1 VQFLVWGVAAVAA
14 VSAFGIA
21 LQSWKASL
29 SVRVIDSLNGTSLPD
44 ARVELFPAVED
55 EDAES
60 RSADVGTAREPD
72 AVARTDS
79 GGEVSFG
86 DLEPGAYLL
95 RAEAAH
101 YVSATQRVDL
111 RRGRNRLPQPL
122 RLTGL
127 EIPELHRFTVTERL
141 APRGF
146 VLELQALRED
156 GSPITSH
163 PTVPMLVAARVSK
176 MKHTADR
183 DGDGNGDG
191 AETREPT
198 RGEVVYAG
206 FLDWEWNDSPG
217 VTHRY
222 EAQLPFRR
230 VGLRT
235 ASTVMAEYLL
245 IMPKQAVLQSDTVE
259 QIYSSLQRWSDAAGF
274 VRRLRRTEDFS
285 ALVQRLRRGSEQIY
299 FFSDTSYELRID
311 PGGGA
316 YE

>member
-1 VQFLVWGVAAVAA
+1 
-14 VSAFGIA
+14 
-21 LQSWKASL
+21 
-29 SVRVIDSLNGTSLPD
+29 LP
-44 ARVELFPAVED
+44 
-55 EDAES
+55 
-60 RSADVGTAREPD
+60 
-72 AVARTDS
+72 
-79 GGEVSFG
+79 
-86 DLEPGAYLL
+86 
-95 RAEAAH
+95 H
-101 YVSATQRVDL
+101 
-111 RRGRNRLPQPL
+111 PL

-127 EIPELHRFTVTERL
+127 EIPELHSFTVTERL

-146 VLELQALRED
+146 VLELQATRED

-176 MKHTADR
+176 MERTADS
-183 DGDGNGDG
+183 DG
-191 AETREPT
+191 AGAREPT
-198 RGEVVYAG
+198 RGEVLYAG

-217 VTHRY
+217 ITHRY
-222 EAQLPFRR
+222 EAHLPFRR

-245 IMPKQAVLQSDTVE
+245 IMPKQAVLESDTVE

-299 FFSDTSYELRID
+299 FFSDTSYDLRID
-311 PGGGA
+311 TGGGA